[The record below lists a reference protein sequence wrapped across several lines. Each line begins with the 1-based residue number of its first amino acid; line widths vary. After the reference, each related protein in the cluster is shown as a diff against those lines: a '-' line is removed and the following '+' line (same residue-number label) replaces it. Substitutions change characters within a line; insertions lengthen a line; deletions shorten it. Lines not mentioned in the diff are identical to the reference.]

1 MSLSIGIVGLP
12 NVGKSTLFNAL
23 TKNNVLA
30 ANYPFATIEPNT
42 GIVPVPDERIHKLGE
57 MFNSAKVVPATVT
70 FIDIAGIVAGAHKGE
85 GMGNAFLSHIR
96 ETDAIAQVV
105 RAFEDDDIQH
115 VHNELHPENDIGTI
129 NTELILADLQ
139 TIDSHLPK
147 LAKQSKGDPKVKPVI
162 SALGALKTDLE
173 DGRLAIN
180 SAVDLEPFKHLNLLT
195 AKPLIYVFNLSEE
208 DLSNPQ
214 KQEELKK
221 LAPTDNVV
229 FVSAKIEAELSELD
243 DNDAAELMK
252 EYGIDES
259 GLERLSKVGY
269 ETLGLQSYLTAGEK
283 EAKAWTIP
291 RGATAPQAA
300 GVIHGDFEKGFI
312 MADIVSYDDLIAAGG
327 WNEAKNAGKL
337 RMEGR
342 DYVMQ
347 DGDTV
352 VFKFNN

>member
-42 GIVPVPDERIHKLGE
+42 GIVPVPDPRLEKLGDL
-57 MFNSAKVVPATVT
+57 FSSAKIVPATVT

-115 VHNELHPENDIGTI
+115 VHNETNPEKDIETI

-139 TIDSHLPK
+139 TVETHMPK
-147 LAKQSKGDPKVKPVI
+147 LAKQAKGDPKMKPTLALLEQVKAKLDEGI
-162 SALGALKTDLE
+162 LASASDL
-173 DGRLAIN
+173 
-180 SAVDLEPFKHLNLLT
+180 DLTEIKYLQLLT
-195 AKPLIYVFNLSEE
+195 AKPFIYVFNLDEEGITDSSLQEKLRVIAPSDHVIFVCAKVEAEIAHLDEE
-208 DLSNPQ
+208 DGALFM
-214 KQEELKK
+214 E
-221 LAPTDNVV
+221 
-229 FVSAKIEAELSELD
+229 
-243 DNDAAELMK
+243 
-252 EYGIDES
+252 EYGLSES
-259 GLERLSKVGY
+259 GLERLSKTGY

-283 EAKAWTIP
+283 ETKAWTIKQ
-291 RGATAPQAA
+291 GYTAPQAA
-300 GVIHGDFEKGFI
+300 GVIHGDFERGFI
-312 MADIVSYDDLIAAGG
+312 AAEIVSYADLIETGSRNAAK
-327 WNEAKNAGKL
+327 AAGKL
-337 RMEGR
+337 RLEGK

-347 DGDTV
+347 PDDV
-352 VFKFNN
+352 VEFRFNV